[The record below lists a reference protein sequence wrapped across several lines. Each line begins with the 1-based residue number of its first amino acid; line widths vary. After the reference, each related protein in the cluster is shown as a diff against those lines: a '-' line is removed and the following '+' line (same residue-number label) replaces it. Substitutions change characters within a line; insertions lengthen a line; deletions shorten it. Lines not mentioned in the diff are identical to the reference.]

1 MRDDLQNDAR
11 LVQIETLLMH
21 VQRDVEQLSKA
32 LIEQQAELESI
43 KRSLSRMAA
52 VLESEPEVRD
62 PGLEKPPHY

>member
-1 MRDDLQNDAR
+1 MTDDPQYDTR

-43 KRSLSRMAA
+43 KRSISRIAA
-52 VLESEPEVRD
+52 VIDSEPEVRD
-62 PGLEKPPHY
+62 PGLERPPHY